1 MTMRLNGLVKLF
13 VLAPQLPQHVPRRI
27 VEHADAPGLPPVVR
41 SPVTLRPQMSPRC
54 IVEPPAAPAPPPVGR
69 SPVPLNPGGGCSH
82 TERDV
87 VHMSSVASEPT
98 SRTKTPEQ

>member
-13 VLAPQLPQHVPRRI
+13 VLAPQLPQHAPRRI
-27 VEHADAPGLPPVVR
+27 VEHADAPALPPVVR
-41 SPVTLRPQMSPRC
+41 SPVT
-54 IVEPPAAPAPPPVGR
+54 
-69 SPVPLNPGGGCSH
+69 LNPGGGCSH

-98 SRTKTPEQ
+98 SRTKTQSSSANYWRHSVDLN